1 MAAHQ
6 PSFRFTEGAL
16 ALAIVLTS
24 QRTRVMTLRRPE
36 LLWLIIPVALL
47 ILATALRGRRVALP
61 AAFVRLAAVASI
73 LIAIAGPVTAYQ
85 VSGKSVIF
93 VVDRS
98 GSIPQAATAS
108 QARFINDAI
117 GNLAGGTR
125 AGVVAFGGRASLVFA
140 PGATPRDPTRI
151 AGGLTEAVIDRDHT
165 NIAAGIRLARAIL
178 ARGGG
183 GQVFLLSD
191 GQENTADARAES
203 EAATSDGVRISPVK
217 TDDVAFPPDV
227 RVASAD
233 VPETL
238 WGGDTLPLRVNL
250 TGNNA
255 WKGSV
260 HVRIDGQEV
269 LDAPIVAADGNAG
282 FVTTLPG
289 LMPGTHVVTTGVQVT
304 QGDNRI
310 PENDQLSVVTTVRGK
325 PNVLL
330 IEGTS
335 GEGKSVRDALMAQGV
350 NVIVKTAKEIPSRL
364 SALGE
369 TDAIALV
376 DVSAKDLSLDQ
387 MTTIQQSVRANGRG
401 LIVIGG
407 TNAYGSGAYY
417 DTPLEQALPVKMG
430 YAPGNQRDQV
440 SLGIIIDR
448 SGSMDFGEGS
458 KDPKIALA
466 RTAANLGIDAL
477 KTGDETAVVVFND
490 GADPIV
496 PLQTLTDNRALIH
509 STINGI
515 RADGGTDIFAG
526 MAKMLDLMR
535 GSTANV
541 KHIVL
546 MTDGESQGRS
556 DYQVLIDQMRN
567 LGITFTTIAIGN
579 DADTKLL
586 QHLADI
592 GGGKYY
598 FAASANEVPQI
609 TLNEA
614 QSAGKQPSRTGNFR
628 ATLVKPS
635 PIIGDIKPEELPA
648 LDGYQV
654 TEAKPNADVILE
666 SGQKDPVLAQWQYG
680 LGRVVAWTPDTGAA
694 FAKQWPTWGKYAQ
707 FWHQALLWTLPDP
720 NTAALTVDTRAEG
733 DQVVIGVDATDVDG
747 QYINSIP
754 VTGTLVT
761 PEGKSFMLRLPQ
773 VGPGRYELHVQAALP
788 GAYRL
793 TLAQQ
798 RPGAAPVQREG
809 GFAVP
814 YSAEY
819 APTPGGAALLSDIAT
834 LTGGSL
840 LAAPGEVT
848 DAGGKAGAVTRY
860 REWWGWFAVAAL
872 VFFLLDLALRLSLA
886 PARRT
891 GGQPSG
897 INRLIGR
904 MRRPPRR
911 RTPTRRPPPSLR

>member
-1 MAAHQ
+1 
-6 PSFRFTEGAL
+6 
-16 ALAIVLTS
+16 
-24 QRTRVMTLRRPE
+24 MTLRHPE
-36 LLWLIIPVALL
+36 FLWLIVPIALL
-47 ILATALRGRRVALP
+47 ILVPALRGRRIALP
-61 AAFVRLAAVASI
+61 AAFVRLLAVGCVVV
-73 LIAIAGPVTAYQ
+73 AIAGPVTAYE
-85 VSGKSVIF
+85 VTGKSVVF

-98 GSIPQAATAS
+98 GSVPQSATAS
-108 QARFINDAI
+108 QARFINDTI
-117 GNLAGGTR
+117 DHLASGTR
-125 AGVVAFGGRASLVFA
+125 AGVVAFGGKATVVYP
-140 PGATPRDPTRI
+140 PGSTPRDVSRI
-151 AGGLTEAVIDRDHT
+151 TGGLTEANVDRDHT
-165 NIAAGIRLARAIL
+165 NIAAGIRLARALL

-191 GQENTADARAES
+191 GQENTSDARAES
-203 EAATSDGVRISPVK
+203 EAAASDGVRVSPVK
-217 TDDVAFPPDV
+217 TDDLAFPPDV

-250 TGNNA
+250 TGNNP
-255 WKGSV
+255 WKGNV
-260 HVRIDGQEV
+260 QIRVDGQDV
-269 LDAPIVAADGNAG
+269 QDAPITAADGNAG
-282 FVTTLPG
+282 YVSTLPG
-289 LMPGTHVVTTGVQVT
+289 LAPGTHVVTAAVQVT
-304 QGDNRI
+304 EGENRI
-310 PENDQLSVVTTVRGK
+310 PENDLLSVVTTVRGK

-330 IEGTS
+330 IEGVP
-335 GEGKSVRDALMAQGV
+335 GEAKPVQDALTATGV
-350 NVIVKTAKEIPSRL
+350 NVTVKSPKDIQSRL
-364 SALGE
+364 SSLSDV
-369 TDAIALV
+369 DAIALV
-376 DVSAKDLSLDQ
+376 DVNAKDLSVDQ

-407 TNAYGSGAYY
+407 NNSYGSGAYF

-440 SLGIIIDR
+440 ALGIIIDR

-466 RTAANLGIDAL
+466 RSAANVAVDAL
-477 KTGDETAVVVFND
+477 KTGDEAAVVVFND

-496 PLQTLTDNRALIH
+496 PLTPLTDNRTLIH
-509 STINGI
+509 QAINGI
-515 RADGGTDIFAG
+515 RADGGTDVYAG

-556 DYQVLIDQMRN
+556 DYESLISQMRN

-598 FAASANEVPQI
+598 FAASADQVPQI

-614 QSAGKQPSRTGNFR
+614 QSAGKQPTRTGSFK
-628 ATLVKPS
+628 AAVVKPS
-635 PIIGDIKPEELPA
+635 PIIGDIKPEELPN

-666 SGQKDPVLAQWQYG
+666 SGQKDPILAQWQYG
-680 LGRVVAWTPDTGAA
+680 LGRVVAWMPDTGTV
-694 FAKQWPTWGKYAQ
+694 FAKQWPTWAKYAQ
-707 FWHQALLWTLPDP
+707 FWHQALLWALPDP
-720 NTAALTVDTRAEG
+720 NTAALTVDTHAEG

-747 QYINSIP
+747 RFVNSIP

-761 PEGKSFMLRLPQ
+761 PDGKSFPVRLPQ
-773 VGPGRYELHVQAALP
+773 VGPGRYEVHVQAAAP

-793 TLAQQ
+793 ALAQQ
-798 RPGAAPVQREG
+798 RPGGTSVQRDG

-819 APTPGGAALLSDIAT
+819 SPAPGGAALLSDIAT
-834 LTGGSL
+834 LTGGSV
-840 LAAPGEVT
+840 LAGPGEAT
-848 DAGGKAGAVTRY
+848 DAGGKAGTVTRFH
-860 REWWGWFAVAAL
+860 EWWGWFAIAAL
-872 VFFLLDLALRLSLA
+872 VLFLADLGLRLSLA
-886 PARRT
+886 PKRRG
-891 GGQPSG
+891 GGQPTRVR
-897 INRLIGR
+897 RLVAR
-904 MRRPPRR
+904 ARRSPRR
-911 RTPTRRPPPSLR
+911 RAPPRRPPPSLR